1 MTAVI
6 KAIGILLL
14 QIIIYYLFG
23 TMFELFCRKKHG
35 VVFKEISGFLV
46 YQVLFQI
53 CALPMIKAD
62 QTLARLA
69 VLWGVIVITC
79 CIGTAIFCRERI
91 AEDIEMIIKA
101 FFRHKVWF
109 LLMGCFLFAMCY
121 YVSINGEM
129 NDDSTYYIG
138 LINTTLTSGRLYK
151 FNAYTGEQVHSLY
164 LRRALVT
171 FDINTAVACKIYH
184 IHPLVITRITRASL
198 NMILTE
204 GAVYLIGRNLFQEEK
219 DAFWKAGTFTCIAL
233 ACNFLFDNT
242 IYTSAAFLLHRAYE
256 GKAYAGNM
264 LLLFTIY
271 LCILYIRQRD
281 KWNCIYLILTL
292 WACIAIS
299 SSAIMVTG
307 AACGVLLIPVVFEK
321 LIRRIKRDKNYD

>member
-198 NMILTE
+198 NMILTA

-219 DAFWKAGTFTCIAL
+219 DAFWKAGTFTKSLIIRLHTRSVCRMRWRRI
-233 ACNFLFDNT
+233 CCVRST
-242 IYTSAAFLLHRAYE
+242 ILELRIYL
-256 GKAYAGNM
+256 

>member
-1 MTAVI
+1 
-6 KAIGILLL
+6 
-14 QIIIYYLFG
+14 
-23 TMFELFCRKKHG
+23 
-35 VVFKEISGFLV
+35 
-46 YQVLFQI
+46 
-53 CALPMIKAD
+53 
-62 QTLARLA
+62 
-69 VLWGVIVITC
+69 
-79 CIGTAIFCRERI
+79 
-91 AEDIEMIIKA
+91 
-101 FFRHKVWF
+101 
-109 LLMGCFLFAMCY
+109 MGCFLFAMCY

-198 NMILTE
+198 NMILTA

-219 DAFWKAGTFTCIAL
+219 DAFLKAGTFTWIAL

>member
-1 MTAVI
+1 
-6 KAIGILLL
+6 
-14 QIIIYYLFG
+14 
-23 TMFELFCRKKHG
+23 
-35 VVFKEISGFLV
+35 
-46 YQVLFQI
+46 
-53 CALPMIKAD
+53 
-62 QTLARLA
+62 
-69 VLWGVIVITC
+69 
-79 CIGTAIFCRERI
+79 
-91 AEDIEMIIKA
+91 
-101 FFRHKVWF
+101 
-109 LLMGCFLFAMCY
+109 MGCFLFAMCY

-198 NMILTE
+198 NMILTA

-242 IYTSAAFLLHRAYE
+242 IYTSAAFCYTELMREKHMQEICCCFLQSICVY
-256 GKAYAGNM
+256 
-264 LLLFTIY
+264 
-271 LCILYIRQRD
+271 YISGREI
-281 KWNCIYLILTL
+281 NGIVSI
-292 WACIAIS
+292 
-299 SSAIMVTG
+299 
-307 AACGVLLIPVVFEK
+307 
-321 LIRRIKRDKNYD
+321 

>member
-23 TMFELFCRKKHG
+23 TIFELFCRKKHG

-91 AEDIEMIIKA
+91 AEDIAMIIKA
-101 FFRHKVWF
+101 FFRHKIWF
-109 LLMGCFLFAMCY
+109 LLMGC
-121 YVSINGEM
+121 
-129 NDDSTYYIG
+129 
-138 LINTTLTSGRLYK
+138 
-151 FNAYTGEQVHSLY
+151 
-164 LRRALVT
+164 
-171 FDINTAVACKIYH
+171 
-184 IHPLVITRITRASL
+184 
-198 NMILTE
+198 
-204 GAVYLIGRNLFQEEK
+204 
-219 DAFWKAGTFTCIAL
+219 
-233 ACNFLFDNT
+233 FLFDNT

-281 KWNCIYLILTL
+281 KWSCIYLILTL

>member
-101 FFRHKVWF
+101 F
-109 LLMGCFLFAMCY
+109 
-121 YVSINGEM
+121 
-129 NDDSTYYIG
+129 
-138 LINTTLTSGRLYK
+138 
-151 FNAYTGEQVHSLY
+151 
-164 LRRALVT
+164 
-171 FDINTAVACKIYH
+171 
-184 IHPLVITRITRASL
+184 
-198 NMILTE
+198 
-204 GAVYLIGRNLFQEEK
+204 
-219 DAFWKAGTFTCIAL
+219 
-233 ACNFLFDNT
+233 
-242 IYTSAAFLLHRAYE
+242 
-256 GKAYAGNM
+256 
-264 LLLFTIY
+264 
-271 LCILYIRQRD
+271 
-281 KWNCIYLILTL
+281 
-292 WACIAIS
+292 
-299 SSAIMVTG
+299 
-307 AACGVLLIPVVFEK
+307 
-321 LIRRIKRDKNYD
+321 

>member
-198 NMILTE
+198 NMILTA

-219 DAFWKAGTFTCIAL
+219 DAFWKAGTFTKSLI
-233 ACNFLFDNT
+233 
-242 IYTSAAFLLHRAYE
+242 IRLHTRSVCR
-256 GKAYAGNM
+256 M
-264 LLLFTIY
+264 
-271 LCILYIRQRD
+271 R
-281 KWNCIYLILTL
+281 W
-292 WACIAIS
+292 
-299 SSAIMVTG
+299 
-307 AACGVLLIPVVFEK
+307 
-321 LIRRIKRDKNYD
+321 RRICCVRSIILESRIWILLQMRENHPKKRWRISVI

>member
-198 NMILTE
+198 NKILTA
-204 GAVYLIGRNLFQEEK
+204 GAV
-219 DAFWKAGTFTCIAL
+219 
-233 ACNFLFDNT
+233 
-242 IYTSAAFLLHRAYE
+242 
-256 GKAYAGNM
+256 
-264 LLLFTIY
+264 
-271 LCILYIRQRD
+271 
-281 KWNCIYLILTL
+281 
-292 WACIAIS
+292 
-299 SSAIMVTG
+299 
-307 AACGVLLIPVVFEK
+307 
-321 LIRRIKRDKNYD
+321 

>member
-1 MTAVI
+1 M
-6 KAIGILLL
+6 
-14 QIIIYYLFG
+14 Q
-23 TMFELFCRKKHG
+23 EKHG

-91 AEDIEMIIKA
+91 AEDIAMIIKA
-101 FFRHKVWF
+101 FFRHKIWF

-198 NMILTE
+198 NMILTA
-204 GAVYLIGRNLFQEEK
+204 GAVYLIGRNFFQEEK
-219 DAFWKAGTFTCIAL
+219 DAFWNQEHLPVLPWHAIS
-233 ACNFLFDNT
+233 FLIIT
-242 IYTSAAFLLHRAYE
+242 IYTSAAFCYTELMREKHMREICCCFLQSICVY
-256 GKAYAGNM
+256 
-264 LLLFTIY
+264 
-271 LCILYIRQRD
+271 YISGREI
-281 KWNCIYLILTL
+281 N
-292 WACIAIS
+292 
-299 SSAIMVTG
+299 
-307 AACGVLLIPVVFEK
+307 GVASI
-321 LIRRIKRDKNYD
+321 

>member
-23 TMFELFCRKKHG
+23 TIFELFCRKKHG

-91 AEDIEMIIKA
+91 AEDIAMIIKA
-101 FFRHKVWF
+101 FFRHKIWF

-198 NMILTE
+198 NMILTA
-204 GAVYLIGRNLFQEEK
+204 GAVYLIGRNFFRKRRMHSGRQEHLPVLP
-219 DAFWKAGTFTCIAL
+219 W
-233 ACNFLFDNT
+233 
-242 IYTSAAFLLHRAYE
+242 H
-256 GKAYAGNM
+256 
-264 LLLFTIY
+264 
-271 LCILYIRQRD
+271 
-281 KWNCIYLILTL
+281 
-292 WACIAIS
+292 AIS
-299 SSAIMVTG
+299 FLIIRFIQVRLFCYTELMREKHMREICCCFLQSICVYYISGREIN
-307 AACGVLLIPVVFEK
+307 GVASI
-321 LIRRIKRDKNYD
+321 